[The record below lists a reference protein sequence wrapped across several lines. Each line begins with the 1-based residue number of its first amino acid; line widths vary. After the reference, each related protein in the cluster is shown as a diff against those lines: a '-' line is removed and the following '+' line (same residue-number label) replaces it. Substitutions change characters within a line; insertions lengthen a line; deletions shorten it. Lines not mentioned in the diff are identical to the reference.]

1 MNEQQLEAQRKY
13 LVKLRKRKQD
23 ELNGLSARITAANAE
38 IRRLN
43 FQYALVVNDIDA
55 INVKLEELL

>member
-13 LVKLRKRKQD
+13 LVKLRKRKHE

-38 IRRLN
+38 IRQLN
-43 FQYALVVNDIDA
+43 FQYQMIAGEIYTIDA
-55 INVKLEELL
+55 KLEEL

>member
-13 LVKLRKRKQD
+13 LVKLRKRKHE

-55 INVKLEELL
+55 INAKPEEL

>member
-13 LVKLRKRKQD
+13 LVKLRKRKQA
-23 ELNGLSARITAANAE
+23 ELDGLSQRITSANAD

-43 FQYALVVNDIDA
+43 FQYALVTNDIDA